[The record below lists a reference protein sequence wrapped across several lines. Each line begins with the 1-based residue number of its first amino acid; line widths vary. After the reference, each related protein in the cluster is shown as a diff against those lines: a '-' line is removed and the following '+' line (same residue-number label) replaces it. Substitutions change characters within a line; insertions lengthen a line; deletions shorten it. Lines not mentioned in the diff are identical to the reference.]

1 MMKIKI
7 TIFTLIISIILSV
20 SIVNCQES
28 LSYYNMLHCE
38 EVKLSNNPFEEL
50 SKALYTSM
58 ITKKKIGM
66 LIIVERSNEWET
78 VSKIKQ
84 IISYYNLPITL
95 FVRQHDLYE
104 KN

>member
-1 MMKIKI
+1 MKIKI
-7 TIFTLIISIILSV
+7 TIFTLIIYIMLSV
-20 SIVNCQES
+20 SIVNCQEP
-28 LSYYNMLHCE
+28 LSYYNTMYCE
-38 EVKLSNNPFEEL
+38 EIKLSNNPFEEL

-66 LIIVERSNEWET
+66 LIIVEHSNEWET
-78 VSKIKQ
+78 VDKIKQ